1 MTEAVDAMTDN
12 GQPERPAGVRDDQG
26 PGRSRLLLG
35 GGLAVLLLAVIGA
48 SGGWM
53 LAGDPDRPV
62 SAAGTPSTSIE
73 ETPTEAAPSTPSPRP
88 SATRT
93 TTTAPGLTVP
103 ELVGTDF
110 AEARRQLRDRK
121 LGWRLV
127 FGTGSDRSVLR
138 TSPEPGTPVRRG
150 VTVTL
155 WVAGSAPAVAVPDLI
170 GLACGDAADDLFE
183 AGLYPRYRTG
193 RKGEVTDQDPVAAA
207 PAHWNDRVDLTC
219 GEEPQATPV
228 VTSSPTP

>member
-1 MTEAVDAMTDN
+1 M
-12 GQPERPAGVRDDQG
+12 
-26 PGRSRLLLG
+26 LLG

-62 SAAGTPSTSIE
+62 STAGMPSTPIE
-73 ETPTEAAPSTPSPRP
+73 ETPTEAPPSTPSPRP
-88 SATRT
+88 SPTRT
-93 TTTAPGLTVP
+93 TTTATGLTVP

-127 FGTGSDRSVLR
+127 FGSGSDRSVLR

-150 VTVTL
+150 MTVTL
-155 WVAGSAPAVAVPDLI
+155 WVAGSAPAVAVPDLT
-170 GLACGDAADDLFE
+170 GLACGDAAHDLVE
-183 AGLYPRYRTG
+183 AGLYPRYRAG
-193 RKGEVTDQDPVAAA
+193 RQGEVTAQDPVADAA
-207 PAHWNDRVDLTC
+207 AHWNDQIDLTC
-219 GEEPQATPV
+219 GEEPSATPAA
-228 VTSSPTP
+228 TPSPTP

>member
-1 MTEAVDAMTDN
+1 MTDG
-12 GQPERPAGVRDDQG
+12 GQPERHAGVPDDQR
-26 PGRSRLLLG
+26 PDRSRVLLG

-53 LAGDPDRPV
+53 LAGGPDRPV
-62 SAAGTPSTSIE
+62 STAGTPPATIE
-73 ETPTEAAPSTPSPRP
+73 ETPTETLPTTPSPRP

-93 TTTAPGLTVP
+93 TTTASGLTVP

-127 FGTGSDRSVLR
+127 FGTGADRSVLR

-155 WVAGSAPAVAVPDLI
+155 WVAGSAPAVAVPDLT
-170 GLACGDAADDLFE
+170 GLDCGDAAHDLVE
-183 AGLYPRYRTG
+183 AGLYPRYRATRQG
-193 RKGEVTDQDPVAAA
+193 GVTAQDPAAGA
-207 PAHWNDRVDLTC
+207 PAHWNDQVDLTC
-219 GEEPQATPV
+219 GEEPSAAPAVTP
-228 VTSSPTP
+228 SPAA